1 MWRAAVATNPGALF
15 LRFEDARGEVTEWS
29 YGEFDRVVEGAA
41 NRLAEAGV
49 GPGDS
54 VHLALTNSPTF
65 VAVWLAAVR
74 LGAWIVPSDPMA
86 TTPELG
92 EHLGRTSPVV
102 GFCAADAG
110 RDLSQRRRPPPDGH
124 RGRRVRRRPRLAHAR
139 ATLGRAPVRRWA
151 TGRR

>member
-1 MWRAAVATNPGALF
+1 MGAG
-15 LRFEDARGEVTEWS
+15 DA
-29 YGEFDRVVEGAA
+29 
-41 NRLAEAGV
+41 
-49 GPGDS
+49 

-92 EHLGRTSPVV
+92 EHLARTSPVV
-102 GFCAADAG
+102 GFCAADRAETYRNASG
-110 RDLSQRRRPPPDGH
+110 LPRDGH

-139 ATLGRAPVRRWA
+139 GPATGAPVRR
-151 TGRR
+151 